1 MSECEIC
8 KKSGLGDLL
17 GSKENGEKMYHSW
30 CMLKLM
36 SQQSAKGNEDIAVFV
51 TAMKAQLEANKSR
64 NPTGDWRNWDGAVD
78 EVPAF
83 IQHNLRDIESER
95 PSLAKKQQQ
104 CVDIA
109 NFALMMWYQLK
120 ALSALPE
127 GE

>member
-36 SQQSAKGNEDIAVFV
+36 PQQSAKDAVVEAAKIAHEEGLITHARNCYHKNDRDCECARHDIVE
-51 TAMKAQLEANKSR
+51 AM
-64 NPTGDWRNWDGAVD
+64 
-78 EVPAF
+78 
-83 IQHNLRDIESER
+83 
-95 PSLAKKQQQ
+95 
-104 CVDIA
+104 
-109 NFALMMWYQLK
+109 
-120 ALSALPE
+120 SALPE